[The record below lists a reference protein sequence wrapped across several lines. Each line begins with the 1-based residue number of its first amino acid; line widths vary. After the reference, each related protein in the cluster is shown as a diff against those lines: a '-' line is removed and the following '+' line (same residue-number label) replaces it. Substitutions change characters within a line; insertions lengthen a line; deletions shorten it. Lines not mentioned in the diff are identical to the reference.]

1 MNQGGT
7 ILLCLPD
14 KNRESGE
21 KKSRDVASIAV
32 GMPTTKKL
40 FKVQN

>member
-7 ILLCLPD
+7 TLLCLPD

-21 KKSRDVASIAV
+21 KKSRDVFLV
-32 GMPTTKKL
+32 PL
-40 FKVQN
+40 FLINFKNLKNK